1 MLTQIRNF
9 VVFAFSHQLWKR
21 QLLLVYFGQSN
32 IFQHMHMFSLPT
44 YIHICIFCILGPRW
58 RTLDRVARVNF
69 RREHLVISQRPNR
82 PSRCLD
88 FAVLPLETA
97 VSACL
102 LRVKQTVQVPLSNSS
117 PGRARRTS
125 PCPVCKFMISRQLLF
140 YLQIWSGAEYPQ
152 IRNSPFAKNIVRK
165 VGIPSYLPNPQ
176 LFFDKQSCVFLSLSN
191 ILCHFWSLLGLFDHY
206 FWPFLENFLLLSS

>member
-69 RREHLVISQRPNR
+69 RREHLEISNWYLRF
-82 PSRCLD
+82 LD

-102 LRVKQTVQVPLSNSS
+102 LRAKQTAQVPRSNSS

-125 PCPVCKFMISRQLLF
+125 PCPVCKFI
-140 YLQIWSGAEYPQ
+140 I
-152 IRNSPFAKNIVRK
+152 
-165 VGIPSYLPNPQ
+165 NPQ
-176 LFFDKQSCVFLSLSN
+176 LLLYGFSPGRSNPNSKIPLLRKDCPQTGEGGVTRIRDFVWQKIMRFFFINKQHLSVLLCSSSFLVHL
-191 ILCHFWSLLGLFDHY
+191 
-206 FWPFLENFLLLSS
+206 